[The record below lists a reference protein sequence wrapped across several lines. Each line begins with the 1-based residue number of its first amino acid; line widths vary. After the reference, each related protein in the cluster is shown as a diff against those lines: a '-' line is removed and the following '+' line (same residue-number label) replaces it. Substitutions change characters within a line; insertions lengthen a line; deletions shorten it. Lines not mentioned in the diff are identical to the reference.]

1 MKPML
6 IGVAVA
12 VFAVVVAVT
21 LWVFRAQPA
30 SAVAALP
37 GEVLVDDRPQSVVF
51 RSHTEE
57 ARHAF
62 PGARVRVSD
71 RRVVIGQAA
80 VGGPDR
86 LVAVVGRAPVLEA
99 GPAGRSFG
107 VFRLRGGSVAGER
120 VELSVESVG
129 GAWQGVYAVEIETA
143 GAARYEALLARPRSS
158 AE

>member
-1 MKPML
+1 MV
-6 IGVAVA
+6 IGVALA

-30 SAVAALP
+30 SAVGALP
-37 GEVLVDDRPQSVVF
+37 GEVLVDDRPRSVVF

-57 ARHAF
+57 ARHGF

-86 LVAVVGRAPVLEA
+86 LVAVVGRAAALAETA
-99 GPAGRSFG
+99 AAGRGVG
-107 VFRLRGGSVAGER
+107 VFRLVGGSVAGER
-120 VELSVESVG
+120 VELSVESAA

-143 GAARYEALLARPRSS
+143 GAERYRALLDRSVS